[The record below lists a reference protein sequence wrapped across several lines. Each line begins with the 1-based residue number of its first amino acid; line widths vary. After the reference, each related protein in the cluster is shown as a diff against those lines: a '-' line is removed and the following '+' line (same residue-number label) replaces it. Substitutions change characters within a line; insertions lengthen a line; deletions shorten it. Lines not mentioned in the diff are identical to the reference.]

1 MIDKI
6 GTLPMH
12 PNELGARLEEPL
24 RPGPAD
30 QATKGGGFGTALT
43 IDFSEEAL
51 ALLGGGQGDINGG
64 FPGNDG
70 VPVLTRADERK
81 LDKLFAEFDRILA
94 TDPDEPLSAE
104 QARRLDALS
113 YEIEG
118 ILGIPDDP
126 FSHLSP
132 EDREKVEQ
140 LFARIDEILGTNT
153 GERPTPEQQRELQA
167 LRGQVDR
174 LLGLERP
181 DPLAH
186 LSGEERERVE
196 LLFAEADAI
205 FGQVDGQPTDDQR
218 RQLDAIGRQIDKI
231 LGVRPDPMAQLTD
244 SDREAVE
251 ALFAEIERILGTSP
265 DQPLTEDQERQLAGV
280 HQRIEGILFG

>member
-6 GTLPMH
+6 GALPMH
-12 PNELGARLEEPL
+12 PNELGAKLEEPL

-30 QATKGGGFGTALT
+30 EASKGGGFGTALS

-51 ALLGGGQGDINGG
+51 AILGGGHGDIGG
-64 FPGNDG
+64 YPGDDA
-70 VPVLTRADERK
+70 PVLTRADERK
-81 LDKLFAEFDRILA
+81 LDKLFAEFDRILE
-94 TDPDEPLSAE
+94 TNPDEPLSAE
-104 QARRLDALS
+104 QERRLDALS
-113 YEIEG
+113 REIEG

-126 FSHLSP
+126 FNRLSA
-132 EDREKVEQ
+132 EEREKIEQ
-140 LFARIDEILGTNT
+140 LFARIDEILGTNA
-153 GERPTPEQQRELQA
+153 GERPTAEQQRELQA
-167 LRGQVDR
+167 LRAQVDR

-186 LSGEERERVE
+186 LSGVERDRVE
-196 LLFAEADAI
+196 QLFAEADAI
-205 FGQVDGQPTDDQR
+205 LGQVDGRPNDDQR

-231 LGVRPDPMAQLTD
+231 LGIRPDPMAQLTD

-251 ALFAEIERILGTSP
+251 ALFAEVERILGTSP
-265 DQPLTEDQERQLAGV
+265 DEPLSEDQERQLAGV